1 MMNPHSQRRVVIAIA
16 LLLGLALVLGSL
28 VPLALS

>member
-1 MMNPHSQRRVVIAIA
+1 MMNPQSQRRVVIAIA